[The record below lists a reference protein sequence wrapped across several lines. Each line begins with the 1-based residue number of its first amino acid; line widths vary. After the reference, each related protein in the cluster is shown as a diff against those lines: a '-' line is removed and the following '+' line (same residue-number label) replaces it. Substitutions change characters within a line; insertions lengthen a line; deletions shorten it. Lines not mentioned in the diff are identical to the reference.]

1 MDFEQA
7 RKDFDALARA
17 SYPTDLYAADP
28 ALRLLNR
35 RGITTDS
42 ARLDALERD
51 ATAFGREVVSVVGPA
66 AQRYEHRDHLP
77 ELQRY
82 DADGRAVEA
91 VRFDPSYH
99 EAGRA
104 VWASG
109 VVAHSGTPGRAFEQA
124 TLLYL
129 VSTEGEAGHT
139 CPATCTIGL
148 ARALRRRGGDAV
160 REQFLPSLLERD
172 YDTVERGSQFLTEV
186 QGGSDVGANASVA
199 EALGDGRYRITG
211 EKWFC
216 SVADADQFL
225 LTARALDGVPGTKG
239 LGCFVM
245 PREIDGHPNGFRIR
259 RLKDK
264 LGTRGLASGEIDLDG
279 AIAWP
284 IGPVEEGFKTAV
296 GVVLNTSRWATAI
309 GSTGIMRRAFL
320 EAAGFAR
327 ARTAFGNPIAQFPLV
342 RALVA
347 RMKAE
352 WLGALHATW
361 MLTALEDS
369 IDSGD
374 ADDDAVLLH
383 RFLVNANKF
392 HASIEATA
400 VVRDGIEVFGGNGT
414 IEEFSVLPRLYRD
427 AIVYESWE
435 GTHNVLVAQVLND
448 MRRLDL
454 VRVVE
459 ARLTSM
465 LDAASTGDGAAAAI
479 ARTALDSALAGSR
492 RSIDDPLHGAAHFRT
507 YLARLMVVTQV
518 AMLLETASGGD
529 EIAAELVAAADL
541 LAAHAS
547 TLATAPRTM
556 KISPRASSPCWAPT
570 SPAEHLTPATA
581 VAPTSPPS
589 HPRGHRG
596 HRGHR
601 DGSLARTRRGRNDPS
616 RDPQSARA
624 PRWVTSAHP
633 SRQKRP
639 ISGCRECD
647 PGQARASRYFA
658 RSRCLATLPL
668 SPRASTSTKS
678 TRRGHLKC
686 ARCARHHSISSAARA
701 SPASASGFASTT
713 ASTLSPQ
720 SSSGTPITAASATA
734 GCARSTAST
743 SAG

>member
-7 RKDFDALARA
+7 RKAFDAWRS
-17 SYPTDLYAADP
+17 SYPSDMYAADP

-35 RGITTDS
+35 RGLASD
-42 ARLDALERD
+42 AERLGALEHD
-51 ATAFGREVVSVVGPA
+51 ATSFGRAVVDVIGPA
-66 AQRYEHRDHLP
+66 AQRYEHRSHLP

-82 DADGRAVEA
+82 DADGRAIEA
-91 VRFDPSYH
+91 VHFDPSYH

-129 VSTEGEAGHT
+129 LSTEGEAGHA

-148 ARALRRRGGDAV
+148 ARALRRRGDTAV
-160 REQFLPSLLERD
+160 RDQFLPPLLDRD
-172 YDTVERGSQFLTEV
+172 YDAVQRGSQFLTEV

-199 EALGDGRYRITG
+199 ETLGDGRYRITG

-225 LTARALDGVPGTKG
+225 LTARVSGGAPGTKG

-259 RLKDK
+259 RLKEK

-284 IGPVEEGFKTAV
+284 IGPVDEGIKTAV
-296 GVVLNTSRWATAI
+296 GVVLNTSRWATAL
-309 GSTGIMRRAFL
+309 GSAGIMRRAFL

-327 ARTAFGNPIAQFPLV
+327 ARTAFGRPISEFPLV

-361 MLTALEDS
+361 MLTAFEDE
-369 IDSGD
+369 IDLGSASD
-374 ADDDAVLLH
+374 ETVLLH

-435 GTHNVLVAQVLND
+435 GTHNVLVSQVLND
-448 MRRLDL
+448 SRRLPL
-454 VRVVE
+454 MPALE
-459 ARLTSM
+459 SRLSSM
-465 LDAASTGDGAAAAI
+465 LEAATPRNGTSAAAAAI
-479 ARTALDSALAGSR
+479 ARDRLDTVIEGAR
-492 RSIDDPLHGAAHFRT
+492 RSVDDPLHGAAHFRT
-507 YLARLMVVTQV
+507 YLTRLMVITQV
-518 AMLLETASGGD
+518 AMLLDTASAGGD
-529 EIAAELVAAADL
+529 MAPELVAAADY
-541 LAAHAS
+541 
-547 TLATAPRTM
+547 
-556 KISPRASSPCWAPT
+556 
-570 SPAEHLTPATA
+570 
-581 VAPTSPPS
+581 
-589 HPRGHRG
+589 
-596 HRGHR
+596 
-601 DGSLARTRRGRNDPS
+601 LARNRL
-616 RDPQSARA
+616 
-624 PRWVTSAHP
+624 
-633 SRQKRP
+633 
-639 ISGCRECD
+639 D
-647 PGQARASRYFA
+647 PGYRAESDDAYLERLDA
-658 RSRCLATLPL
+658 VLGPDLT
-668 SPRASTSTKS
+668 
-678 TRRGHLKC
+678 
-686 ARCARHHSISSAARA
+686 I
-701 SPASASGFASTT
+701 
-713 ASTLSPQ
+713 
-720 SSSGTPITAASATA
+720 
-734 GCARSTAST
+734 
-743 SAG
+743 

>member
-7 RKDFDALARA
+7 RKDFDAWRA
-17 SYPTDLYAADP
+17 SYPADLYSADP

-35 RGITTDS
+35 LGLASDT

-51 ATAFGREVVSVVGPA
+51 ATAFGREIVSVVGPA

-91 VRFDPSYH
+91 VHFDPSYH
-99 EAGRA
+99 DAGRA
-104 VWASG
+104 IWASG
-109 VVAHSGTPGRAFEQA
+109 IVAHSGTPGRAFEQA

-129 VSTEGEAGHT
+129 LSTEGEAGHT

-148 ARALRRRGGDAV
+148 ARALRRRGSDAV
-160 REQFLPSLLERD
+160 RDRFLPPLLERD
-172 YDTVERGSQFLTEV
+172 YDAVERGSQFLTEV

-199 EALGDGRYRITG
+199 EPLGDGRYRITG

-225 LTARALDGVPGTKG
+225 LTARAIGGVAGTKG

-245 PREIDGHPNGFRIR
+245 PREVDGHPNGFRIR

-296 GVVLNTSRWATAI
+296 SIVLNTSRWATAL
-309 GSTGIMRRAFL
+309 GSTGIMRRAYL
-320 EAAGFAR
+320 EASAYAR
-327 ARTAFGNPIAQFPLV
+327 ARTAFGNPISHFPLI

-347 RMKAE
+347 RMKTE

-361 MLTALEDS
+361 MLTGLEDA
-369 IDSGD
+369 IDSGN
-374 ADDDAVLLH
+374 ADDDTVLLH
-383 RFLVNANKF
+383 RFFVNAGKF

-414 IEEFSVLPRLYRD
+414 IEEFSILPRLYRD

-454 VRVVE
+454 MRVVE
-459 ARLTSM
+459 ERLTSM
-465 LDAASTGDGAAAAI
+465 LDAAQTGGGAAAAAI
-479 ARTALDSALAGSR
+479 ARDALDSALAGST
-492 RSIDDPLHGAAHFRT
+492 RSIDDPAHGAAHFRT

-518 AMLLETASGGD
+518 ATLLETAAAASGAD
-529 EIAAELVAAADL
+529 APSQPAVIAGAATASEPALVAELIAAADL
-541 LAAHAS
+541 LAH
-547 TLATAPRTM
+547 TRLAPSYRAEEDDRLPQRLEAVLGADLPR
-556 KISPRASSPCWAPT
+556 
-570 SPAEHLTPATA
+570 
-581 VAPTSPPS
+581 
-589 HPRGHRG
+589 
-596 HRGHR
+596 
-601 DGSLARTRRGRNDPS
+601 
-616 RDPQSARA
+616 
-624 PRWVTSAHP
+624 
-633 SRQKRP
+633 
-639 ISGCRECD
+639 
-647 PGQARASRYFA
+647 
-658 RSRCLATLPL
+658 
-668 SPRASTSTKS
+668 
-678 TRRGHLKC
+678 
-686 ARCARHHSISSAARA
+686 
-701 SPASASGFASTT
+701 
-713 ASTLSPQ
+713 
-720 SSSGTPITAASATA
+720 
-734 GCARSTAST
+734 
-743 SAG
+743 